1 MTALT
6 GLRVIELAHERVA
19 FAGKLLA
26 DMGADVILVEPP
38 GGALERH
45 YPPFLNDE
53 PGPDRS
59 LWWWHYHT
67 NKQGVVID
75 LESTA
80 GRAQLLGL
88 IDHADVLIESE
99 PTQRLEALGLD
110 WPALVVRRPGLIH
123 AALTPF
129 GRRNPDSDLPAT
141 DLTLMAGGGPVWSCG
156 YDDHSLPP
164 VRGLG
169 EHASNTGCHYAVM
182 AILTAVL
189 ARITTGRGQFID
201 VSLHAA
207 LNVTTEGASYQWL
220 VNGTT
225 VQRQTGR
232 HASIV
237 PTGPTQVQCAD
248 GRFANTGVPPRVP
261 AEFAALKDWLEALG
275 LTDELPEAFFL
286 EMGATWQGTF
296 DLSLIGRDDTVTAV
310 FSAGR
315 EALKLI
321 ARNVPA
327 YDFFVGCQRAGLA
340 TGIIYAPEEAFEDPH
355 FRARGFDVEV
365 FHPELDRHIRYPGA
379 PWRMPASPWRIARR
393 APALGEHQQELLGT
407 GVHGA
412 ETP

>member
-1 MTALT
+1 MTALN
-6 GLRVIELAHERVA
+6 GMRVIELAHERVA

-38 GGALERH
+38 GGAAERH
-45 YPPFLNDE
+45 HPPFLNDA

-67 NKQGVVID
+67 SKRSVEID
-75 LESTA
+75 LGAPA
-80 GRAQLLGL
+80 GRERLLAL
-88 IDHADVLIESE
+88 IDQADVLIEAE
-99 PTQRLEALGLD
+99 PTRRLADLGLD
-110 WPALVVRRPGLIH
+110 WPDLATRRPTLIH

-129 GRRNPDSDLPAT
+129 GRGNPASDLPAT

-169 EHASNTGCHYAVM
+169 DQAANTGCHYAVM
-182 AILTAVL
+182 SILTALL
-189 ARITTGRGQFID
+189 ARMTTGRGQFID
-201 VSLHAA
+201 VSIHAA
-207 LNVTTEGASYQWL
+207 LNVTTEGGSYQWL

-248 GRFANTGVPPRVP
+248 GRYVNTGVPPRIP
-261 AEFAALKDWLEALG
+261 AEFAALNEWLNALG
-275 LTDELPEAFFL
+275 LADQLPEAVFL
-286 EMGATWQGTF
+286 EMGATWQGPF
-296 DLSLIGRDDTVTAV
+296 DLSLIGKDDTITAV
-310 FSAGR
+310 FGAGR

-321 ARNVPA
+321 ARSISA
-327 YDFFVGCQRAGLA
+327 YDFFMGCQRAGLA

-355 FRARGFDVEV
+355 FRARGFDVPV
-365 FHPELDRHIRYPGA
+365 FHPELDRYIRYPGA

-393 APALGEHQQELLGT
+393 APTLGEHEHELFGP
-407 GVHGA
+407 
-412 ETP
+412 EDS